1 MDNKRHLADVSQPTL
16 DYKPCSCPF
25 FYFKDIDRA
34 FFFAA
39 GKKQLA
45 VIN

>member
-34 FFFAA
+34 LFFCRRQ
-39 GKKQLA
+39 KT
-45 VIN
+45 VSSY